1 MNENDFLEIIPTTK
15 FWSKTEFWLFISIPD
30 LYPIMRKYPEIERMD
45 LVTISYV
52 QDKENGKTI
61 YFDSQESMFDFQLR
75 YL

>member
-1 MNENDFLEIIPTTK
+1 MNENDFLEIIPTT
-15 FWSKTEFWLFISIPD
+15 EFWLFISTTD
-30 LYPIMRKYPEIERMD
+30 LHPIMRKYPEVRYMD

-52 QDKENGKTI
+52 QNEMNGKTI